1 MPLTTFQVKGVAA
14 SLMVIDHLGFV
25 LGNDL
30 LRMLGRF
37 SFPLFAWLLILGE
50 QHTHNWQRYE
60 RRLLAIALISQP
72 LYVAFRGDPDQAN
85 ILFLLALALP
95 CLRVTS
101 QNRAGIIQFGVWLTA
116 VMIAEVGSIEYG
128 GYGILFIY
136 LLASFPKLLPRWQ
149 GLNALSRFAWITSYV
164 SLHVLSF
171 FSYPLQPLAGLIVL
185 VLPILNQVER
195 IGLKARWFYWF
206 YPLHFFP
213 LLLLQFHAA

>member
-1 MPLTTFQVKGVAA
+1 MSLTTFQVKIVAA

-25 LGNDL
+25 LGNEM

-50 QHTHNWQRYE
+50 QKTRNWKRYE
-60 RRLLAIALISQP
+60 WRLLAMALISQP
-72 LYVAFRGDPDQAN
+72 LYVAFRGDLDQAN

-101 QNRAGIIQFGVWLTA
+101 ENRAGISQLFVWLTA
-116 VMIAEVGSIEYG
+116 VVIAEVGSIEYG
-128 GYGILFIY
+128 GYGILFVY

-149 GLNALSRFAWITSYV
+149 GLNLLNRAGWISSYV

-185 VLPILNQVER
+185 ALPILNQVNWVGR
-195 IGLKARWFYWF
+195 KARWFYWF
-206 YPLHFFP
+206 YPLHFLP
-213 LLLLQFHAA
+213 LLLLQFHSA

>member
-1 MPLTTFQVKGVAA
+1 MSLTTFQVKVVAA
-14 SLMVIDHLGFV
+14 ALMVIDHLGFV

-50 QHTHNWQRYE
+50 QHTQNWRRYE
-60 RRLLAIALISQP
+60 RRLLGMALISQP
-72 LYVAFRGDPDQAN
+72 VYVAFRGHSDTLN

-116 VMIAEVGSIEYG
+116 VVISEVGSIEYG

-136 LLASFPKLLPRWQ
+136 LLASFPKIIPCWQ
-149 GLNALSRFAWITSYV
+149 GLNVLNRAGWISSYV

-185 VLPILNQVER
+185 GLPVLSQVNR
-195 IGLKARWFYWF
+195 VGRKARWFYWF
-206 YPLHFFP
+206 YPLHF
-213 LLLLQFHAA
+213 LLLLFLDALN

>member
-1 MPLTTFQVKGVAA
+1 MPLTTFQVKIIAA

-30 LRMLGRF
+30 LRMVGRF

-50 QHTHNWQRYE
+50 QHTENWQRYE
-60 RRLLAIALISQP
+60 RRLLVMAVISQP
-72 LYVAFRGDPDQAN
+72 LYVAFRGNPNQAN

-101 QNRAGIIQFGVWLTA
+101 QNRAGITQFGVWLTA

-136 LLASFPKLLPRWQ
+136 LLVSFPKLLPYWS
-149 GLNALSRFAWITSYV
+149 GWNALNRFAWITSYV
-164 SLHVLSF
+164 SLHLLSF

-185 VLPILNQVER
+185 ALPVLNQVNR
-195 IGLKARWFYWF
+195 VGWKARWFYWF
-206 YPLHFFP
+206 YPLHFLP
-213 LLLLQFHAA
+213 LLLLKKVIN

>member
-1 MPLTTFQVKGVAA
+1 MPLTTFQVKVVAA

-50 QHTHNWQRYE
+50 QKTRNWKRYE
-60 RRLLAIALISQP
+60 WRLLAMALISQP
-72 LYVAFRGDPDQAN
+72 LYVAFRGDLDQAN
-85 ILFLLALALP
+85 ILFLLALTLP

-101 QNRAGIIQFGVWLTA
+101 QNRAGITQFGVWLTA
-116 VMIAEVGSIEYG
+116 VVIAEVGSIEYG

-149 GLNALSRFAWITSYV
+149 GWNALNRFSWITSYGL
-164 SLHVLSF
+164 LHFLSF

-185 VLPILNQVER
+185 ALPALSQVEQ
-195 IGLKARWFYWF
+195 IGRKARWFYWF

-213 LLLLQFHAA
+213 LLLLQFHSA

>member
-1 MPLTTFQVKGVAA
+1 MPLTTFQVKIIAA

-30 LRMLGRF
+30 LRMVGRL

-50 QHTHNWQRYE
+50 QHTENWQRYE
-60 RRLLAIALISQP
+60 RRLLVMAVISQP
-72 LYVAFRGDPDQAN
+72 LYVAFRGDSDQAN

-101 QNRAGIIQFGVWLTA
+101 QNRAGITQFGVWLAA

-136 LLASFPKLLPRWQ
+136 LLASFPKLLPYWS
-149 GLNALSRFAWITSYV
+149 GWNALNRFSWISSYV
-164 SLHVLSF
+164 SLHILSF

-185 VLPILNQVER
+185 ALPVLSQVNQVAR
-195 IGLKARWFYWF
+195 KARWFYWF
-206 YPLHFFP
+206 YPLHFLP
-213 LLLLQFHAA
+213 LLLVNQFIK